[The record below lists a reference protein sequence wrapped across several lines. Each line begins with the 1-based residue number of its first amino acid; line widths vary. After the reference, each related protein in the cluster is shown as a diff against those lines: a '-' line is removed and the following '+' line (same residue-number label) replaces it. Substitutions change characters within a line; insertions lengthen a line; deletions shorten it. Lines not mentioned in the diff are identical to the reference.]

1 MYDQPTLWDLGNV
14 ISSQGSR
21 YGRSRSSRQAGPG
34 VNESGQPVCLA
45 SPGVQQAEEKALP
58 TSDTCGQSSL
68 SLSEPVGLTS
78 SLESKSAAVP
88 SSELSNKLAE
98 SMKRRLTYG
107 SMEYAQTWKQ
117 HTTPQGRVLWGHI
130 PSDRRR
136 EGSGSTGWPTPNAG
150 PQNDGDTTWEQRRV
164 ELKKKHGNGNGFGM
178 TLGQASTTS
187 PWPTPRAQEPGHTN
201 DTHGMSVTDIAKTV
215 GWVSPSSRDWKDSP
229 GMATE
234 ALNPDGS
241 VRHRVDQLPRQEQL
255 TGWHT
260 PDTAPTAPNKG
271 TNCKNVIAGLGNQAI
286 GTIMESSNAETAKAV
301 AFPKAVLNPY
311 FSAWLMSI
319 PKAWIDAG
327 RRAVATRLRA
337 KPSQAGLPCSKE

>member
-130 PSDRRR
+130 PSDRRK
-136 EGSGSTGWPTPNAG
+136 EGNGSTGWHTPVAG
-150 PQNDGDTTWEQRRV
+150 DSQGVAYRRDGGQKGKERLTNLGV
-164 ELKKKHGNGNGFGM
+164 MNG
-178 TLGQASTTS
+178 
-187 PWPTPRAQEPGHTN
+187 WPTPRAQEPGHTN

-215 GWVSPSSRDWKDSP
+215 GWVSPSSRYWKDSP